1 MSRNLSVSRS
11 NALEPQRVMSLLFD
25 DSVPSAVSVGISSER
40 KAPLSSSKK
49 LTVLSR
55 LKVPMFCNYMA
66 AAVYDL
72 TVFRWLCRGKLL
84 PSASARAFGSRP
96 EILAVMQGVV

>member
-1 MSRNLSVSRS
+1 ML
-11 NALEPQRVMSLLFD
+11 SLLFD

-55 LKVPMFCNYMA
+55 LKVPICNYMA
-66 AAVYDL
+66 AAVDYL
-72 TVFRWLCRGKLL
+72 TVFRWLCRGRLL
-84 PSASARAFGSRP
+84 PSANARAFGSRL
-96 EILAVMQGVV
+96 EILAVMQGMV